1 MTSNLGSQY
10 IQERFQ
16 NLNDGNRETTISD
29 TRKNVMEMLK
39 KTIRPEFL
47 NRIDDIIMFLPLTK
61 EQIAEVV
68 TLQMKN
74 VKRMLET
81 QGFILEWTSDAISWI
96 ADKGYDPEFGA
107 RPVKRAIQDYVLNEL
122 SRKLLTEEVV
132 REKPVMIDARNGELV
147 FRN

>member
-1 MTSNLGSQY
+1 
-10 IQERFQ
+10 
-16 NLNDGNRETTISD
+16 
-29 TRKNVMEMLK
+29 
-39 KTIRPEFL
+39 
-47 NRIDDIIMFLPLTK
+47 
-61 EQIAEVV
+61 
-68 TLQMKN
+68 
-74 VKRMLET
+74 MLET
-81 QGFILEWTSDAISWI
+81 QGFTLEWTPDAISWI

>member
-10 IQERFQ
+10 IQEQFQ
-16 NLNDGNRETTISD
+16 NLNDSNREATIND

-81 QGFILEWTSDAISWI
+81 QGFTLEWTPDAISWI

-132 REKPVMIDARNGELV
+132 REKPVTIDAKNGELV